1 MPPLLEHTSA
11 PIETHYFA
19 LLQHDPHHDIL
30 LHSHASGPF
39 VRAPLH
45 GFNLTIHAASP
56 GCAPAS
62 LHLSVSWWGT
72 LGRWGTRYAQAV
84 IAWAV
89 GVVALAVHRAWAG
102 SASALQVP
110 SVGASLGW
118 IARRW
123 LVRMLGLSIVL
134 SLVPLPAGMWL
145 GNVGEPVLAG
155 LAPLLLLVVFGL
167 VCVSWAVVNGVLVVV
182 SRALSCM
189 VRRPTR

>member
-11 PIETHYFA
+11 PIETHDFS
-19 LLQHDPHHDIL
+19 LLQHDPHHRIL

-45 GFNLTIHAASP
+45 GFNLTVHASSS
-56 GCAPAS
+56 GCAPVS

-84 IAWAV
+84 VAWAV
-89 GVVALAVHRAWAG
+89 GIVALALHYAWGAG
-102 SASALQVP
+102 TQQVP
-110 SVGASLGW
+110 SVGASLEW
-118 IARRW
+118 MARRW
-123 LVRMLGLSIVL
+123 LLRMLGMSVVV
-134 SLVPLPAGMWL
+134 SFVPLPAGMWL

-155 LAPLLLLVVFGL
+155 LASVLLVVVFGL
-167 VCVSWAVVNGVLVVV
+167 VCVSWAVVNGLLVAT
-182 SRALSCM
+182 SRALSCV